1 MLNTINNVSHKHG
14 SFFKVLLSPSLEPNL
29 AKSKGQEQSQM
40 PQHQPQP
47 EGGRKSG
54 ASWEVGELGAD
65 AGEEK
70 AGQAVAVDGR
80 DAGRRN
86 PPDQTEPDH
95 IQVSSKPISL
105 EACESSSWGL
115 C

>member
-1 MLNTINNVSHKHG
+1 
-14 SFFKVLLSPSLEPNL
+14 
-29 AKSKGQEQSQM
+29 M
-40 PQHQPQP
+40 PQHQPQPESNKHEFPNGLVNAASKFIGLP

-80 DAGRRN
+80 DARRRN

-105 EACESSSWGL
+105 EASKDQAFIHQFSQVIYIC
-115 C
+115 